1 MCVYLSCL
9 AALLTLLSMVSSSHA
24 ETIDEPGHVEGPL
37 CRFVRTA
44 ASEAQLEETVRARL
58 QEGEVF
64 STLDLNPRSP
74 LLLEKSSLSNN
85 SSIRADRE
93 LFESSLIDWLYFEDL
108 APQQQVVVIR
118 GLLSRCG
125 SRRDEPSVPAS
136 VFGQFSA
143 SQRGTFVAV
152 THAML
157 NTSLVDR
164 EQGKQLGDAFQLIE
178 ELLDIQGENL
188 ELPSDHQFQL
198 IVRLAPGALQ
208 KLERSADFA
217 RGENHVFHKA
227 YPISFRQFRRIGSH
241 GQEAGL
247 HISLAPDRRLAEI
260 HVDYRFGL
268 LHLESANSDVR
279 APGNH
284 RRHVDRWPKVKFAAR
299 LVRVRRAVLQ

>member
-9 AALLTLLSMVSSSHA
+9 AALLTLLPMVSPLHA
-24 ETIDEPGHVEGPL
+24 ETKDEPGHVEGPL
-37 CRFVRTA
+37 CRFVRVA
-44 ASEAQLEETVRARL
+44 ASEVQLEETVRARL
-58 QEGEVF
+58 REGEVF

-74 LLLEKSSLSNN
+74 FLWEKSSLPNN
-85 SSIRADRE
+85 SNIRADRE

-108 APQQQVVVIR
+108 APQQQVVIR

-136 VFGQFSA
+136 VFGQLSA
-143 SQRGTFVAV
+143 SQRGTFVAI

-164 EQGKQLGDAFQLIE
+164 EQGKELGDAFQLIE

-227 YPISFRQFRRIGSH
+227 YPISFRQFRRIRSH
-241 GQEAGL
+241 GREAGL

-260 HVDYRFGL
+260 HIDYRFGL
-268 LHLESANSDVR
+268 LHLEPANSDVR

-284 RRHVDRWPKVKFAAR
+284 QRHVDRWPKVKFAAR